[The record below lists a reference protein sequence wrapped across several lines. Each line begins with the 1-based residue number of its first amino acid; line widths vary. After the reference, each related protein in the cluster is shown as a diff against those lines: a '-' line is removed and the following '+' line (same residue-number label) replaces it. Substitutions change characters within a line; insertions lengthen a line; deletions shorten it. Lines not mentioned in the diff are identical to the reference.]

1 MFQIICLLYIYIIYI
16 YIYIYI
22 YIHIY
27 IYIYIYIYS
36 HNILIDGSGTG
47 RIADFGFSIELP
59 KHEGGRSLFT
69 AKFYAKTEGYY
80 AAEVSSG
87 KYSEKSDVFSYGIV
101 STLITDVAIVRI
113 PYG

>member
-1 MFQIICLLYIYIIYI
+1 M
-16 YIYIYI
+16 
-22 YIHIY
+22 
-27 IYIYIYIYS
+27 
-36 HNILIDGSGTG
+36 IDGSGTG

-101 STLITDVAIVRI
+101 STSITDVAIVCI
-113 PYG
+113 YTIIIAYTYSSHSLKHDLTFI